1 MHDTSDIRICFF
13 GDSFVNGTGDTEC
26 LGWAGRVCQIANS
39 KGSKITFYNLGVRRD
54 TSADVR
60 RRWKRETANRLEGP
74 FQGRLIFSF
83 GVNDTA
89 IVAGKQRVS
98 FEDSVKNMRAIL
110 TTAKKKHDTLVI
122 GPPPI
127 SDPEHN
133 KRIGR
138 LSAAYAAAAK
148 KLGVPYLDIF
158 TPLSKSALWMEE
170 VDGHDKHHPDGGG
183 YTLLAALVL
192 EWEPWWFR

>member
-1 MHDTSDIRICFF
+1 MHDTGDIRVCFF

-39 KGSKITFYNLGVRRD
+39 KGNRITFYNLGVRRD
-54 TSADVR
+54 TSMNVR
-60 RRWKRETANRLEGP
+60 LRWKRETASRLEGP
-74 FQGRLIFSF
+74 FYGRLIFSF

-98 FEDSVKNMRAIL
+98 FEDSIKNMRVIL
-110 TTAKKKHDTLVI
+110 AAAKKKYDVLVI

-133 KRIGR
+133 KRIGQ
-138 LSAAYAAAAK
+138 LSAAYAAVAK

-183 YTLLAALVL
+183 YTLFAALVL
-192 EWEPWWFR
+192 EWEQWWFH

>member
-1 MHDTSDIRICFF
+1 MQNGSDIRICFI

-39 KGSKITFYNLGVRRD
+39 KGNKITLYNLGVRRD
-54 TSADVR
+54 TSADVKL
-60 RRWKRETANRLEGP
+60 RWKREAASRLTGP
-74 FQGRLIFSF
+74 FSGRIVFSF
-83 GVNDTA
+83 GVNDTT
-89 IVAGKQRVS
+89 IVRGKQRVS
-98 FEDSVKNMRAIL
+98 FGDSVNNLRAIL
-110 TTAKKKHDTLVI
+110 TPAVKKYGVAVI
-122 GPPPI
+122 GPPPV
-127 SDPEHN
+127 SDPAHN
-133 KRIGR
+133 KRIAR

-170 VDGHDKHHPDGGG
+170 IDGHDKHHPDGGG

-192 EWEPWWFR
+192 EWERWWFR